1 VCGGDTVV
9 TGIVPSIVEGN
20 SCVLTATL
28 ERLLELDVEVLV
40 PGHGPI
46 LRGRGAIHGQLH
58 WTIDYL
64 RSVRQFVKEAL
75 AAGGCPDDVPEVAD
89 YRRFVGDRLP
99 EDQHG
104 MLRRHRL
111 LVASIVDEVMA
122 SQHDH

>member
-1 VCGGDTVV
+1 VD
-9 TGIVPSIVEGN
+9 GN

-28 ERLLELDVEVLV
+28 ECLLELDVEVLV

-46 LRGRGAIHGQLH
+46 LRGRGAIHEHLNWPIH
-58 WTIDYL
+58 YM
-64 RSVRQFVKEAL
+64 RSIRHFVKEAL
-75 AAGGCPDDVPEVAD
+75 AAGECPDDVPEAAD

-122 SQHDH
+122 SQHDHWRRGG